1 MDAKFLSS
9 FSEQNQ
15 LLSRH
20 LRSIKSSHVYNSHI
34 PKYAGYLSNSAHAC
48 PSTKFYDEESHFLI
62 FELWTIRFNFILSHS
77 QYLRF
82 IRSFLIE
89 LLQECCTCFILAT
102 GCVFSCI
109 PAPVL
114 TFFTIYILYRA
125 AFFGFFS
132 GCSFWI
138 TPRDL
143 LGVTRDLENYLLSS
157 NADFIDSSEEY
168 PPSFM
173 NMW

>member
-1 MDAKFLSS
+1 MDAKFLFS
-9 FSEQNQ
+9 FSVPNK

-62 FELWTIRFNFILSHS
+62 FELWTIRFNFILSRS

-89 LLQECCTCFILAT
+89 LVEECCTCFILAT
-102 GCVFSCI
+102 GCVFSCFLV
-109 PAPVL
+109 PVL
-114 TFFTIYILYRA
+114 TFFTIYIYTGQF
-125 AFFGFFS
+125 FFGFFS
-132 GCSFWI
+132 GCSFRI
-138 TPRDL
+138 RPRD
-143 LGVTRDLENYLLSS
+143 GMTRDLENYLLSS
-157 NADFIDSSEEY
+157 KADLIDSSEEY